1 MKYERKDGKPTELKE
16 TFIEI
21 NGKRVSTI
29 NDILKD
35 NSAYRSCVAA
45 FGSLEEQKDA
55 DIKIASIWAASSMSL
70 FIQNLKEDK
79 EISRYAL
86 LYNALL
92 FLRFVY
98 QRNAGNELFDAENV
112 LLVAEIDEALS
123 KQVEKLFKE
132 FDVENYEEFLEKEE
146 PEGISVSMTDA
157 IVRVISSNEKLDRF
171 C

>member
-1 MKYERKDGKPTELKE
+1 MKYERKDGKPTERKE

-29 NDILKD
+29 NEILKD
-35 NSAYRSCVAA
+35 NNAYRSCVVA
-45 FGSLEEQKDA
+45 FGSLEKQKDA
-55 DIKIASIWAASSMSL
+55 DLKIVSIWAVNSMAL
-70 FIQNLKEDK
+70 FIQNLKDDK

-112 LLVAEIDEALS
+112 SLVAEIDEALS

-132 FDVENYEEFLEKEE
+132 FDVENYEELLEKEE